1 VKIQFEIDNTQK
13 KEQIIRRP
21 QNMLNEELTMKK
33 ITIKFLLAFALVLI
47 FTKFVQAQ
55 EEPGRIK
62 QDLMK
67 AVVKIMG
74 PQNQSGDRLNGTGFL
89 VSKEITRNGKSS
101 RQTFLVTNKHMLGDW
116 NIADG
121 DTAHYYNKI
130 DVFFYRTVIESGKS
144 YKPIEVNLTDRNG
157 KLKDKVRPYPK
168 EKIDIAIIAL
178 DEELSPANRIDL
190 LSFDVS
196 YLLPFDKII
205 SSYVGL
211 GDQVFAMGY
220 PLGITSVKN
229 NYPIAKSSYLASL
242 PGTELIV
249 EILSPNRKKEMIKTN
264 AEGKILLLDG
274 LIVGGNSGSPV
285 VLPAEIKSRV
295 NPQTKGLEWTKEPT
309 QNLVIGIVSSGWSSA
324 GLTIAY
330 SSDYILE
337 LIDLYLKETKEK
349 SR

>member
-1 VKIQFEIDNTQK
+1 MDTKILKITRIFQTMF
-13 KEQIIRRP
+13 
-21 QNMLNEELTMKK
+21 NEELTMKK
-33 ITIKFLLAFALVLI
+33 ILIEFLSVFVVILI
-47 FTKFVQAQ
+47 STQFIQAQ

-62 QDLMK
+62 QNLMK
-67 AVVKIMG
+67 AVVKIMC
-74 PQNQSGDRLNGTGFL
+74 PQDQSGNRLTGTGFL
-89 VSKEITRNGKSS
+89 VSKEVASNSKSS
-101 RQTFLVTNKHMLGDW
+101 RQTFLVTNKHMIGDW
-116 NIADG
+116 NIADA
-121 DTAHYYNKI
+121 DITHYYNKI
-130 DVFFYRTVIESGKS
+130 DVFFYRTVTKSGKS
-144 YKPIEVNLTDRNG
+144 YEPMEIKLTDENG

-168 EKIDIAIIAL
+168 GKIDMVIIAL

-190 LSFDVS
+190 FSFDVS

-220 PLGITSVKN
+220 PLGITSLKN

-249 EILSPNRKKEMIKTN
+249 EMMSENRKKEKIKTN

-295 NPQTKGLEWTKEPT
+295 NPQTKQLERTKEPT
-309 QNLVIGIVSSGWSSA
+309 ENLVIGIVASGWSSA
-324 GLTIAY
+324 GLAVAY
-330 SSDYILE
+330 SSDYIME
-337 LIDLYLKETKEK
+337 LIDLYLKEINNK